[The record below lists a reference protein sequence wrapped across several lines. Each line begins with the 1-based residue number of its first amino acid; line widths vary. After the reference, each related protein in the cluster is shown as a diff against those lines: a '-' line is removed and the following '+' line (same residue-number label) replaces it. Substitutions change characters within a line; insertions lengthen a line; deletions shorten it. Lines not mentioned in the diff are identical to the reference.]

1 MRKKKLKFWSICMT
15 IVLTVGLIMPNQWYS
30 SKEFSVQAA
39 GETSTAQG
47 IHVDY
52 HSKEEIADYLKNQGI
67 TLESL
72 LRKGTPTTTYE
83 EKPVVTSP
91 YQAGCM
97 SKESKEYALKVFN
110 SVRYIAGIS
119 EVEFYDKFE
128 EEAQYAAMINAA
140 NDEMSHEPVQP
151 KGMPEDMYQIAYT
164 GSSCSN
170 LAWDSINSPF
180 AYTIVHGWIW
190 DSDER
195 NADGVG
201 HRRWMLNPNMEA
213 TGFGQAES
221 ESGRSYR
228 ALFATSL
235 GNKEKND
242 KDGVAWPAQNTPIEY
257 FDEDSVWSISLKDVY
272 SVRDKIKVI
281 LTDLNSQ
288 KNWEF
293 STYSKTGLFGA
304 EAACSAREDFIY
316 FRPEEV
322 LSYQAGDSYK
332 VEITGLSEPISYTV
346 NFFSL
351 ESMMGDSG
359 ETASPGP
366 AIPENVYMA
375 QGAWTG
381 WGGED
386 SYPSAQGKTPGYGL
400 NNYYY
405 KDKTNMAV
413 SEGYNCGLELMNP
426 YNAALTGA
434 DNEMA
439 VFIKKMKSP
448 VIRVTTKNGSAASG
462 WNWNTE
468 LSLPSGQE
476 VSLTSGYLS
485 SGYFAVFGNDDTIT
499 KVEIYDKNQENGNDN
514 IATSEPQQPSQET
527 PVTSEPQKP
536 DGNAPVTN
544 APAFGTTD
552 QPVTASPATD
562 KPSASP
568 VVKRTATPSAI
579 SYRPSYTKN
588 APSKPGRVNLKKV
601 KALRR
606 GRVKVTWNKV
616 YGANEYQ
623 VQYSARRSFAGKR
636 MNTAYGKSTYL
647 YLRKKKTYYVRVRA
661 VKYGNSANNYRDVR
675 GSWSTVK
682 KVKTKR

>member
-15 IVLTVGLIMPNQWYS
+15 IVLTAGLIMPNQWYS
-30 SKEFSVQAA
+30 SQKFSVQAA

-83 EKPVVTSP
+83 EEPGVTSP
-91 YQAGCM
+91 YKAGCM

-119 EVEFYDKFE
+119 EVEFSSEFE

-140 NDEMSHEPVQP
+140 NDEMSHAPVQP
-151 KGMPEDMYQIAYT
+151 EGMPESMYQIAYK
-164 GSSCSN
+164 GSSSSN

-180 AYTIVHGWIW
+180 AYTIVHSWIW
-190 DSDER
+190 DSGER

-201 HRRWMLNPNMEA
+201 HRRWMLNPNMEV

-221 ESGRSYR
+221 ESGVSYR
-228 ALFATSL
+228 ALFAMNY

-242 KDGVAWPAQNTPIEY
+242 KDGVVWPAQNTPIEY

-272 SVRDKIKVI
+272 SVQDKIKVI

-293 STYSKTGLFGA
+293 STYSKTGLFGLGA
-304 EAACSAREDFIY
+304 KSSAREDFIY

-332 VEITGLSEPISYTV
+332 VEITGLSEPVSYTV

-359 ETASPGP
+359 EITSPEP

-375 QGAWTG
+375 Q
-381 WGGED
+381 
-386 SYPSAQGKTPGYGL
+386 
-400 NNYYY
+400 
-405 KDKTNMAV
+405 
-413 SEGYNCGLELMNP
+413 
-426 YNAALTGA
+426 
-434 DNEMA
+434 
-439 VFIKKMKSP
+439 
-448 VIRVTTKNGSAASG
+448 
-462 WNWNTE
+462 
-468 LSLPSGQE
+468 
-476 VSLTSGYLS
+476 
-485 SGYFAVFGNDDTIT
+485 
-499 KVEIYDKNQENGNDN
+499 
-514 IATSEPQQPSQET
+514 
-527 PVTSEPQKP
+527 
-536 DGNAPVTN
+536 
-544 APAFGTTD
+544 
-552 QPVTASPATD
+552 
-562 KPSASP
+562 
-568 VVKRTATPSAI
+568 
-579 SYRPSYTKN
+579 
-588 APSKPGRVNLKKV
+588 KPGRVNLKKV

-606 GRVKVTWNKV
+606 GRVKVTWNNV

-623 VQYSARRSFAGKR
+623 VQYSVRRSFAGKR
-636 MNTAYGKSTYL
+636 TNTAYGKSTYL
-647 YLRKKKTYYVRVRA
+647 YLKKKKTYYVRVRA

-675 GSWSTVK
+675 GAWSIVK

>member
-119 EVEFYDKFE
+119 EVEFSSEFE

-140 NDEMSHEPVQP
+140 NDGLSHEPVQP
-151 KGMPEDMYQIAYT
+151 EGMPESMYQIAYK

-170 LAWDSINSPF
+170 LAYDSINSPF
-180 AYTIVHGWIW
+180 AYTIVHSWIW

-201 HRRWMLNPNMEA
+201 HRRWMLNPNMEV

-221 ESGRSYR
+221 ESGASYR
-228 ALFATSL
+228 ALFATNY
-235 GNKEKND
+235 GDKEKND

-257 FDEDSVWSISLKDVY
+257 FDEDSVWSISLKGVFDAAN
-272 SVRDKIKVI
+272 KIKVT
-281 LTDLNSQ
+281 LTDLNCQ

-293 STYSKTGLFGA
+293 SARSETGLFGVRSS
-304 EAACSAREDFIY
+304 CSAREDFLF
-316 FRPEEV
+316 FRPQEV

-332 VEITGLSEPISYTV
+332 VEITGLSEPVSYTV

-359 ETASPGP
+359 ETTSPEP

-426 YNAALTGA
+426 YNAAFTGA

-448 VIRVTTKNGSAASG
+448 VIRVTTKNGSTASG

-476 VSLTSGYLS
+476 VALTSDYLS

-499 KVEIYDKNQENGNDN
+499 KVEIYDKNQESGNDN
-514 IATSEPQQPSQET
+514 T
-527 PVTSEPQKP
+527 VTSEPQTPSPETPVTNEPGTP
-536 DGNAPVTN
+536 DGNIPVTN
-544 APAFGTTD
+544 TPAAGIPD
-552 QPVTASPATD
+552 QTVTASPAVD
-562 KPSASP
+562 KPSTSP
-568 VVKRTATPSAI
+568 IVKRTATPSAI
-579 SYRPSYTKN
+579 YKSNTRH
-588 APSKPGRVNLKKV
+588 APSRPGRVRLKKV
-601 KALRR
+601 KALHR
-606 GRVKVTWNKV
+606 GQVKVTWNKV

-623 VQYSARRSFAGKR
+623 VQYSTKRSFAGKR
-636 MNTAYGKSTYL
+636 TNTTYGKSTYL
-647 YLRKKKTYYVRVRA
+647 YLKKKKTYYIRVRA
-661 VKYGNSANNYRDVR
+661 VKYGNSANYYKDVR
-675 GSWSTVK
+675 GSWSAVK